1 MIYDYTYV
9 FKEISQFPSVF
20 SLGHSHEHREIFC
33 IKQGSGEQK
42 IVLSAAYHGLEYLTG
57 IALLNFARKFQEME
71 EYHKKVTLYIVPLVN
86 PDGVDIA
93 IHGLNPKNVYHQDLI
108 SHTGIINFKNQW
120 QANAQGVDIN
130 HNFNA
135 LWDKVY
141 DTPSPTKYGGP
152 FPESEPETRAIT
164 HLLKIIRPDTFVAF
178 HSQGREIYYDFNGLE
193 TEKSTQ
199 SALEIAKICGYTVAK
214 PTGTASFGGA
224 KDWYIQEFNKEA
236 FTIELGQGKN
246 PLPHSQLPSITKD
259 VFNICMYLIRRNY

>member
-178 HSQGREIYYDFNGLE
+178 HSQGREIYYDFNDLE

-246 PLPHSQLPSITKD
+246 PLPHSQLLSMTKD